1 MIPLQEDEGSFTI
14 EASLLL
20 PIVMGITMLL
30 LFFSLYS
37 YQKSMLLQIAS
48 AATERAAYNWENS
61 NKAVDGEFTAGN
73 YDSLYWRIGED
84 GLLSSLFGLGAKSAN
99 TSIEFPGDTVDH
111 SGEGGKLPA
120 VKLKQ
125 ASRIVPGNVTGE
137 MNYTYGLTGRRISA
151 DLNRVLDLP
160 VLDGMLTDEA
170 APAVTARSYVTEPV
184 EFIRTVDLMR
194 YFGDKFKR
202 SPAGPTDT
210 SMKKEDAAI
219 LLGKLH

>member
-1 MIPLQEDEGSFTI
+1 MIPLREDEGGFTI

-20 PIVMGITMLL
+20 PMLMGITMVL

-61 NKAVDGEFTAGN
+61 NKAVNGEFAAGN

-84 GLLSSLFGLGAKSAN
+84 GLLSSLFGLGTESGN
-99 TSIEFPGDTVDH
+99 TSIELPGDIEGH

-137 MNYTYGLTGRRISA
+137 MNYTYGLRGRRISA

-160 VLDGMLTDEA
+160 VLDEMLSDEA
-170 APAVTARSYVTEPV
+170 APEVTARSYVTEPV

-194 YFGDKFKR
+194 YFGDKFKG
-202 SPAGPTDT
+202 SPAGTTDT
-210 SMKKEDAAI
+210 RMEKKEAA
-219 LLGKLH
+219 LMLGKLH